1 MNMERKEFE
10 SIASALRGRIVATA
24 LGITRSE
31 AEAEDVAQETLLKLW
46 SMREK
51 LDNYR
56 SIESLAVVIARN
68 RCIDLARRASQIQS
82 LPADSLD
89 ISDTSLSPEHGKS
102 MDESRNE
109 TDHILSLLPESQ
121 RIVLQMKHVDGLEVS
136 EIARLT
142 GSNENAIRVTLSRAR
157 HRVKQI
163 FMTMQ

>member
-1 MNMERKEFE
+1 
-10 SIASALRGRIVATA
+10 
-24 LGITRSE
+24 
-31 AEAEDVAQETLLKLW
+31 
-46 SMREK
+46 
-51 LDNYR
+51 
-56 SIESLAVVIARN
+56 
-68 RCIDLARRASQIQS
+68 
-82 LPADSLD
+82 
-89 ISDTSLSPEHGKS
+89 